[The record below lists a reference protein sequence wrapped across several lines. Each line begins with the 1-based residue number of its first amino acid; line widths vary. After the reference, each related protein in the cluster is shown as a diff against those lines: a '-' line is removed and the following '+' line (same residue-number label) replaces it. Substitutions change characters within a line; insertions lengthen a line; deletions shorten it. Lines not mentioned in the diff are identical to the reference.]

1 MADVRERRAREIQ
14 EAIREVLYQEWD
26 PLALRGL
33 APRDEYDSYIG
44 GVYRIL
50 ASSRSEEALVEF
62 LGRTGG
68 PGSSW
73 TWPRPSAFGGPAA
86 PCSRCAA
93 LAWAA

>member
-1 MADVRERRAREIQ
+1 MTDIRDRRAREIQ
-14 EAIREVLYQEWD
+14 EAIRDVLYQEWD

-62 LGRTGG
+62 LGRTADLGV
-68 PGSSW
+68 PGRGSDHLRSVA
-73 TWPRPSAFGGPAA
+73 R
-86 PCSRCAA
+86 RLLA
-93 LAWAA
+93 LDVRL

>member
-1 MADVRERRAREIQ
+1 MTDVRKRRAREIQ
-14 EAIREVLYQEWD
+14 EAIRDVLYQEWD

-62 LGRTGG
+62 LGRAADLGVPGRG
-68 PGSSW
+68 PDQLRSVA
-73 TWPRPSAFGGPAA
+73 R
-86 PCSRCAA
+86 RLLA
-93 LAWAA
+93 LDVRL

>member
-62 LGRTGG
+62 LGRTGDLGVPGRG
-68 PGSSW
+68 PDHLRSVA
-73 TWPRPSAFGGPAA
+73 R
-86 PCSRCAA
+86 RLLA
-93 LAWAA
+93 LGVRL